1 MKKLSHH
8 FDNNTNYN
16 YFKSKNYSIKNIFSL
31 DIGFFKYRFYFDILL
46 KSQISLSIL
55 FSFIMKLLTVLQNIF
70 NFYKYIFS
78 RKGKCNDEQIYID
91 HY

>member
-31 DIGFFKYRFYFDILL
+31 DIYFDILL
-46 KSQISLSIL
+46 KSQISLSIR
-55 FSFIMKLLTVLQNIF
+55 FSFIMKLLTVSQNIF

-78 RKGKCNDEQIYID
+78 RKGKCNDEKIFID
-91 HY
+91 HN